1 MSHRVTVQTAI
12 TNKEFAVEAMTKLKI
27 QHQVKGS
34 NIYLSSG
41 NFAGS
46 TLNLTTGELVSGD
59 TDHVRV
65 TTETFGILRQT
76 YAEVQYRAEAFQ
88 QGIDILGREVLK
100 DGTIKL
106 VCRMA

>member
-1 MSHRVTVQTAI
+1 MSHRVTVQTAM

-27 QHQVKGS
+27 QHRVEGS
-34 NIYLSSG
+34 NIYLNSG

-46 TLNLTTGELVSGD
+46 TLNLTTGNVVSGD
-59 TDHVRV
+59 TDHVKV
-65 TTETFGILRQT
+65 TKNTFGVLRQT
-76 YAEVQYRAEAFQ
+76 YAEIQYRTEAFN
-88 QGIDILGREVLK
+88 QGIDILDREVLK